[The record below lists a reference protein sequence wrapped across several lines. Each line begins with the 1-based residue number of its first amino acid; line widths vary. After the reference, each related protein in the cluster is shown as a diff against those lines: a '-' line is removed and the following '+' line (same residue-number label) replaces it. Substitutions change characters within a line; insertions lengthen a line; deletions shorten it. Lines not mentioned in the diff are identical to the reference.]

1 MLEYDKL
8 VENACGF
15 PNINLFLA
23 LLISIHAPSVFLSG
37 SELIIFK
44 VCAGRNAPDQL
55 KSTNVFGYCST

>member
-44 VCAGRNAPDQL
+44 VEMRRPECPGPA
-55 KSTNVFGYCST
+55 